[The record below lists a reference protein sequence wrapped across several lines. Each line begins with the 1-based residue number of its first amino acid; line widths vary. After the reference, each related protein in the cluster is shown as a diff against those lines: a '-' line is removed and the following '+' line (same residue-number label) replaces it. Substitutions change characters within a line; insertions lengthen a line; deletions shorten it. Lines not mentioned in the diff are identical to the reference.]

1 MNHFHANGCS
11 RGDFELARAS
21 KMELARNRIFFQ
33 EAAQRTQQQ
42 LVELQDSCGVWRGLL
57 SSSALSTATAVIALT
72 NISRLNHEK
81 LIRAGRRWLV
91 ANQRP
96 SGGWGD
102 TPQSLPN
109 LSTTMLCWAAFG
121 GDDAGEFSEVILRCE
136 NWIQL
141 ETGGLEPASLVAAM
155 EQRYGRDKTFAV
167 PILMACAIGGRLGP
181 APQCWKWVPSLPFE
195 LAALPRRWF
204 ARLSLPV
211 VSYALPALIAIGQVR
226 HHHAPTAWWRGWFR
240 KGTLRLL
247 REIQPEGGGYL
258 EATPLTSF
266 VAMAL
271 ASQNLSEHPVA
282 KAAVEFLK
290 KSCREDG
297 SWPIDSD
304 LATWGTTLTVKALQ
318 AETPQ
323 PERVLSWLLG
333 QQTKQIHPYTLSASG
348 AWAWTDL
355 PGGVPDADDTAGA
368 LLALAEMAPHDSRVR
383 AAAKAGVH
391 WLFKLQNRD
400 GGMPTFCR
408 GWGTLPFDRSTP
420 ELTAHALAA
429 WARWPFGGDALAR
442 ARSKAIAYLEK
453 TQSPEGWWEPLW
465 FGNQWAPDEANRV
478 YGTASVLAH
487 LTQCQAPTGMLQRAA
502 HWLQKMQRP
511 TGGWGGGSL
520 GPESIEETALATT
533 ALARLGNLAAA
544 HRGAQRLLEL
554 TRNGTHFPASP
565 IGLYFARLWYSEQ
578 LYPVI
583 FSAAAW
589 RAVIAAAEIPP
600 ILKAPAPAPADDTH

>member
-1 MNHFHANGCS
+1 MDLDSH
-11 RGDFELARAS
+11 
-21 KMELARNRIFFQ
+21 RNFFQ
-33 EAAQRTQQQ
+33 QAAKRTREH
-42 LVELQDSCGVWRGLL
+42 LEGLQNAQGVWRGEL
-57 SSSALSTATAVIALT
+57 SSSALSTATAVLALESV
-72 NISRLNHEK
+72 SRHNHEH
-81 LIRAGRRWLV
+81 LIHAGRGWL
-91 ANQRP
+91 ALNQWP

-109 LSTTMLCWAAFG
+109 LSTTLLCWAAFG
-121 GDDAGEFSEVILRCE
+121 GDDHEVFSDVLRSCE
-136 NWIQL
+136 NWIRL
-141 ETGGLEPASLVAAM
+141 ETGGLDPAALVMAM
-155 EQRYGRDKTFAV
+155 ERRYGRDQTFAV

-181 APQCWKWVPSLPFE
+181 APQCWQWVPQLPFE

-226 HHHAPTAWWRGWFR
+226 HFHLPSGWWRRWFR

-258 EATPLTSF
+258 EATPLSSF

-271 ASQNLSEHPVA
+271 ANQNLSEHPVVL
-282 KAAVEFLK
+282 AAVEFLK
-290 KSCREDG
+290 KSSRADG

-323 PERVLSWLLG
+323 PEQVLTWLLA
-333 QQTKQIHPYTLSASG
+333 QQTKRIHPYTLSAPG

-368 LLALAEMAPHDSRVR
+368 LLALAELAPRDPQAR
-383 AAAKAGVH
+383 AAAKAGVQ
-391 WLFKLQNRD
+391 WLIGLQNRD

-429 WARWPFGGDALAR
+429 WARWPFGGDALSK
-442 ARSKAIAYLEK
+442 ARSRATAYLER

-487 LTQCQAPTGMLQRAA
+487 LIHCQASSGMIPRAA
-502 HWLQKMQRP
+502 HWLLTMQRS

-544 HRGAQRLLEL
+544 NRGAQRLLEL

-565 IGLYFARLWYSEQ
+565 IGLYFARLWYAEQ
-578 LYPVI
+578 LYPMI

-589 RAVIAAAEIPP
+589 RAVLAAAGIPP
-600 ILKAPAPAPADDTH
+600 IPAASARAPAGDTR